1 MNARRW
7 MIATTTLLGLVAG
20 MSLAACG
27 GPEDEEAQPATAVAD
42 DSNPGSGTQAWSA
55 NGVKVTYS
63 ESGTGYNLG
72 WSNLYDSNDGDYN
85 NGGGFVYGRGWNPSK
100 DLPVY
105 YEGSWNNTCGGC
117 FGIYGWTTG
126 TLVEYYICDSTGALE
141 GPHNSSAETGIKHRC
156 AFVSDGDVYDVYYNV
171 RKNQPCIT
179 GNSCTFPQYISVRRT
194 PRTSGTITVK
204 NHFDQWATK
213 ACGTMTLGNRE
224 KMVLATEAWARP
236 SCASSAPGIS
246 GSSSVK
252 TLVQLGSP
260 YSAAP
265 AQPGSFKARTWGYG
279 GLQLSWNAVSGAA
292 QYEITRAEF
301 GNYYYG
307 NNVTQFTTTDT
318 TYSDW
323 VPNWGSKYQYSVV
336 AKNSSGI
343 AGPSPKAVTIL
354 GAPTVTTS
362 FSGSGTSEKITLTWT
377 AVTGATKYV
386 VQDGANSGVADTDV
400 GTTKSFSKT
409 LGSGTWY
416 VYMVKASDG
425 VTLGTAGMVMGYTP

>member
-1 MNARRW
+1 MYCAA
-7 MIATTTLLGLVAG
+7 ILVGSAVVTLSSG
-20 MSLAACG
+20 CG
-27 GPEDEEAQPATAVAD
+27 GPEEDTGEPTAAVGAED
-42 DSNPGSGTQAWSA
+42 RNPGNGTQAWKA
-55 NGVKVTYS
+55 NNVTVNYS
-63 ESGTGYNLG
+63 ESGNGYSMT
-72 WSNLYDSNDGDYN
+72 WSNLYDSNDGNYD
-85 NGGGFVYGRGWNPSK
+85 NGGGFVYGRGWNPS
-100 DLPVY
+100 DTAPVY
-105 YEGSWNNTCGGC
+105 YSGSYNNSCGGC

-126 TLVEYYICDSTGALE
+126 TLVEYYICDATGALE
-141 GPHNSSAETGIKHRC
+141 GPHNSSAESGIQHKC

-171 RKNQPCIT
+171 RRNKPCIT

-213 ACGTMTLGNRE
+213 TCGNLTLGNKE
-224 KMVLATEAWARP
+224 KMVLGTEAWARP
-236 SCASSAPGIS
+236 SCASSSPGIS
-246 GSSSVK
+246 GSSSV
-252 TLVQLGSP
+252 TALVQLTSP

-265 AQPGSFKARTWGYG
+265 AQVTGFKARTYGYG
-279 GLQLSWNAVSGAA
+279 GLDLSWNAVSGAS

-307 NNVTQFTTTDT
+307 TNVVQFTTTDT
-318 TYSDW
+318 SYFDM
-323 VPNWGSKYQYSVV
+323 VPNWGSKYQYSVT

-354 GAPTVTTS
+354 GAPSVTTT
-362 FSGSGTSEKITLTWT
+362 FSGSGANTTINLSWT
-377 AVTGATKYV
+377 TVTGATKYV

-400 GTTKSFSKT
+400 GTKKTFSKK

-425 VTLGTAGMVMGYTP
+425 TTLGTAGLVMGYTP